1 MDGSTQRHPA
11 EGPHRPKNGRVKNC
25 LLPADAV
32 SKTGFP
38 VRTDTQNQG
47 WLRFPNPGRC
57 GRWTLLRQ
65 RFAPRGGQQPIP
77 FFAAQGNFRCAGR
90 VTNVLGIGRADRAG
104 CPTDASATTPAPDRR
119 QSAAATSLSTSEK
132 SLTLRATAHLVKN
145 CPSLLKCWGY
155 V

>member
-77 FFAAQGNFRCAGR
+77 FSCKKCNRWLQNAVTDGR
-90 VTNVLGIGRADRAG
+90 KIPKPERVGQEMVSSRRTL
-104 CPTDASATTPAPDRR
+104 SQKPD
-119 QSAAATSLSTSEK
+119 
-132 SLTLRATAHLVKN
+132 
-145 CPSLLKCWGY
+145 CPSRL
-155 V
+155 VHPAA